1 MERILHF
8 NNITFKS
15 SYNWFKIDISSSP
28 PHGKKH
34 LKFPFWLFAPL
45 PNIPPCPFSFSC
57 MEAFLKFCL
66 FWNKSWIDWHSFAAE
81 NGHEWVE
88 RLGDHAGGP
97 TRFQIHYRQ
106 PCLGQRVCICP
117 GHCIVFLS
125 ACRLYFCPCPWSIST
140 APKLFFIVAN
150 LHLVPF
156 VVQPHISLPFEIS
169 LAFHVGL
176 FPSILLNLIL
186 VGSKRNFPILLS
198 SLILI
203 IVSWWQQKYKTY
215 SNLLHSTLPPLC
227 KRWVISTR
235 QSGGASPPS
244 YTC

>member
-1 MERILHF
+1 MY
-8 NNITFKS
+8 
-15 SYNWFKIDISSSP
+15 SY
-28 PHGKKH
+28 
-34 LKFPFWLFAPL
+34 L
-45 PNIPPCPFSFSC
+45 PSVTYSPCPFSFSC

-81 NGHEWVE
+81 NRHEWVE

-140 APKLFFIVAN
+140 APKLYFIVAN

-156 VVQPHISLPFEIS
+156 VVQPHIRALWNFFGIS
-169 LAFHVGL
+169 CGSFS
-176 FPSILLNLIL
+176 SILPNSIL
-186 VGSKRNFPILLS
+186 VGSKS
-198 SLILI
+198 KSL
-203 IVSWWQQKYKTY
+203 YY
-215 SNLLHSTLPPLC
+215 FYYND
-227 KRWVISTR
+227 
-235 QSGGASPPS
+235 
-244 YTC
+244 